1 MHYNGANRVGAMASR
16 PSGLS
21 LQTILEN
28 QTTAVLWL
36 DGALCLTYL
45 NPAAET
51 LLKLDARQ
59 ILGSRIQDCL
69 PEASEFAQALQRAA
83 ASRETFTQ
91 RELKLP
97 LAGSDTVTV
106 DCTATPV
113 REHEGETPLLV
124 ELAPLD
130 RHLRISRDDAV
141 IAQHAANRVL
151 ARNLAHEI
159 RNPLG
164 GLRGAAQLLERRL
177 PDAALKEYTGV
188 IMKEADRLTALVDAM
203 LGPTTP
209 LQRKAVNVHE
219 LMEHVARLTEAEAPT
234 GLKLKRDYDPSLPEL
249 SLDKDQIVQALLNIA
264 RNAREALGTQ
274 GTITFR
280 SRVLR
285 QFTIGQ
291 QRHRLAACLD
301 IADDG
306 PGIPPELLPR
316 IFAPLVSGKAGG
328 TGLGLS
334 IAQELVNR
342 HAGLI
347 ECVSAPGAT
356 VFSVILPLEEHHANQ
371 DR

>member
-1 MHYNGANRVGAMASR
+1 MPVK
-16 PSGLS
+16 
-21 LQTILEN
+21 LQDLFPQVILEN

-36 DGALCLTYL
+36 DGELRLSYL

-59 ILGSRIQDCL
+59 VLGGSIEAWL
-69 PEASEFAQALQRAA
+69 PEASEFVLALRRAA
-83 ASRETFTQ
+83 ETRETFTQ
-91 RELKLP
+91 RELKL
-97 LAGSDTVTV
+97 LLGTQDSVTV

-113 REHEGETPLLV
+113 AEREGETPLLV

-130 RHLRISRDDAV
+130 RHLRISRDDAF

-177 PDAALKEYTGV
+177 PEPALKEYTGV
-188 IMKEADRLTALVDAM
+188 IMREADRLTALVDAM
-203 LGPTTP
+203 LGPTRP
-209 LQRKAVNVHE
+209 SQLVRINIHE
-219 LMEHVARLTEAEAPT
+219 LLEHVRRLLAAELPAQMQ
-234 GLKLKRDYDPSLPEL
+234 LLRDYDPSLPEL
-249 SLDKDQIVQALLNIA
+249 ELDRDQMIQVLLNIA
-264 RNAREALGTQ
+264 RNAREALGQ
-274 GTITFR
+274 SGNITFR

-285 QFTIGQ
+285 QFTIGPR
-291 QRHRLAACLD
+291 RHRIVACVD

-306 PGIPPELLPR
+306 PGIPAELQPR
-316 IFAPLVSGKAGG
+316 IFAPLVSGKPGG

-342 HAGLI
+342 HGGLI
-347 ECVSAPGAT
+347 ECVSTPGST
-356 VFSVILPLEEHHANQ
+356 VFSVILPLEEQ
-371 DR
+371 P

>member
-1 MHYNGANRVGAMASR
+1 MTVKPTS
-16 PSGLS
+16 LS

-28 QTTAVLWL
+28 QATAVLWL
-36 DGALCLTYL
+36 DGGLRLSYL

-59 ILGSRIQDCL
+59 VLGSTVVDCL
-69 PEASEFAQALQRAA
+69 PEAQEFAAALKRAA
-83 ASRETFTQ
+83 ETRETFTQ
-91 RELKLP
+91 RELKL
-97 LAGSDTVTV
+97 LLRTQDSVTV

-113 REHEGETPLLV
+113 AESEGETPLLV

-130 RHLRISRDDAV
+130 RHLRISRDDAF

-177 PDAALKEYTGV
+177 PDESLKEYTGV
-188 IMKEADRLTALVDAM
+188 IMREADRLTALVDAM
-203 LGPTTP
+203 LGPMQP
-209 LQRKAVNVHE
+209 SRLVRVNIHE
-219 LMEHVARLTEAEAPT
+219 LLEHVYKLMAAEAPAGI
-234 GLKLKRDYDPSLPEL
+234 GLSRDYDPSLPEL
-249 SLDKDQIVQALLNIA
+249 ELDRDQMIQALLNIA
-264 RNAREALGTQ
+264 RNAREALGQ
-274 GTITFR
+274 SGNISFR
-280 SRVLR
+280 TRVLR

-291 QRHRLAACLD
+291 RRHRLAACVD

-306 PGIPPELLPR
+306 PGIAPELQPR
-316 IFAPLVSGKAGG
+316 IFAPLVSGKSGG

-356 VFSVILPLEEHHANQ
+356 VFSVILPLEEQ
-371 DR
+371 P

>member
-1 MHYNGANRVGAMASR
+1 MA
-16 PSGLS
+16 SGLS
-21 LQTILEN
+21 LPAILEN
-28 QTTAVLWL
+28 QTTAVLCL
-36 DGALCLTYL
+36 DGALHLTYL

-51 LLKLDARQ
+51 LLRLDARQ
-59 ILGSRIQDCL
+59 VLGRPIRECL
-69 PEASEFAQALQRAA
+69 PEAEEFAAALERSAGR
-83 ASRETFTQ
+83 RETFTQ
-91 RELKLP
+91 RELRLP
-97 LAGSDTVTV
+97 LAERDTVTV

-113 REHEGETPLLV
+113 AEREGETPLLV

-130 RHLRISRDDAV
+130 RHLRISRDDAL

-177 PDAALKEYTGV
+177 PDESLREYTGV
-188 IMKEADRLTALVDAM
+188 ILKEADRLTALVDAM
-203 LGPTTP
+203 LGPTRP
-209 LQRKAVNVHE
+209 VQRSAVNIHE
-219 LMEHVARLTEAEAPT
+219 LLEHV
-234 GLKLKRDYDPSLPEL
+234 LKLIQADAPAGVKLLRDYDPSLPEL
-249 SLDKDQIVQALLNIA
+249 SLDRDQLVQALLNIA
-264 RNAREALGTQ
+264 RNAREALGAR
-274 GTITFR
+274 GSITFR
-280 SRVLR
+280 TRALR

-291 QRHRLAACLD
+291 RRHRLAACVE

-306 PGIPPELLPR
+306 PGIPPELQPR
-316 IFAPLVSGKAGG
+316 IFAPLVSGKPGG

-356 VFSVILPLEEHHANQ
+356 VFSVILPLEEQHEREHA
-371 DR
+371 

>member
-1 MHYNGANRVGAMASR
+1 MTSR
-16 PSGLS
+16 PVGLS

-36 DGALCLTYL
+36 DGELRLTYL

-51 LLKLDARQ
+51 LLRLDARQ
-59 ILGSRIQDCL
+59 VLGSPIQDCL
-69 PEASEFAQALQRAA
+69 PEAQEFATALRRAA

-91 RELKLP
+91 RELKLG
-97 LAGSDTVTV
+97 LADRDSVTV

-113 REHEGETPLLV
+113 REHEGDTPLLV

-130 RHLRISRDDAV
+130 RHLRISRDDAL
-141 IAQHAANRVL
+141 IAQHSANRVL

-164 GLRGAAQLLERRL
+164 GLRGAAQLLERKL

-209 LQRKAVNVHE
+209 VRRAPVNVHE
-219 LMEHVARLTEAEAPT
+219 LLEHVARLTEAETSPRIT
-234 GLKLKRDYDPSLPEL
+234 FKRDYDPSLPEL
-249 SLDKDQIVQALLNIA
+249 ALDRDQMVQALLNIA
-264 RNAREALGTQ
+264 RNAREALLGRDA

-291 QRHRLAACLD
+291 KRHRLALCLD

-306 PGIPPELLPR
+306 PGIPPELQPR
-316 IFAPLVSGKAGG
+316 IFAPLVSGKSGG

-347 ECVSAPGAT
+347 ECVSMPGST
-356 VFSVILPLEEHHANQ
+356 VFSVILPLEESHANA
-371 DR
+371 

>member
-1 MHYNGANRVGAMASR
+1 MASR

-36 DGALCLTYL
+36 DGKLYLTYL

-59 ILGSRIQDCL
+59 VLGGPIQECL
-69 PEASEFAQALQRAA
+69 PEAEEFAAALRRAA

-97 LAGSDTVTV
+97 LAERESVTV

-113 REHEGETPLLV
+113 QEDEGETPLLV

-164 GLRGAAQLLERRL
+164 GLRGAAQLLERKL

-209 LQRKAVNVHE
+209 VRRVPVNVHE
-219 LMEHVARLTEAEAPT
+219 LLEHVLRLTEAEASPRLT
-234 GLKLKRDYDPSLPEL
+234 LKRDYDPSLPEL
-249 SLDKDQIVQALLNIA
+249 ALDRDQMVQALLNIA
-264 RNAREALGTQ
+264 RNAREALG
-274 GTITFR
+274 GTGTVTFR

-291 QRHRLAACLD
+291 RRHRLAVCLD

-306 PGIPPELLPR
+306 PGIEPSLLPR

-347 ECVSAPGAT
+347 ECVSTPGNT
-356 VFSVILPLEEHHANQ
+356 VFSVILPLEEPHANA
-371 DR
+371 

>member
-1 MHYNGANRVGAMASR
+1 MVSR

-21 LQTILEN
+21 LQTLLEN

-36 DGALCLTYL
+36 DGALRLTYL
-45 NPAAET
+45 NPSAET

-59 ILGSRIQDCL
+59 VLGNPIAECL
-69 PEASEFAQALQRAA
+69 PEAHEFAAALARAA
-83 ASRETFTQ
+83 MTRETFTQ
-91 RELKLP
+91 RELKLL
-97 LAGSDTVTV
+97 LADRDSITV

-113 REHEGETPLLV
+113 AEGETETPLLV

-130 RHLRISRDDAV
+130 RHLRISRDDAF

-177 PDAALKEYTGV
+177 PDEALREYTGV
-188 IMKEADRLTALVDAM
+188 IMREADRLASLVEAM
-203 LGPTTP
+203 LGPTQP
-209 LQRKAVNVHE
+209 SKLAPVNIHE
-219 LMEHVARLTEAEAPT
+219 LLEHVLQLIAAEAPGIT
-234 GLKLKRDYDPSLPEL
+234 LKRDYDPSLPDL
-249 SLDKDQIVQALLNIA
+249 SLDRDQMIQALLNIT
-264 RNAREALGTQ
+264 RNAREAVGKN
-274 GTITFR
+274 GSITFR
-280 SRVLR
+280 SRILR

-291 QRHRLAACLD
+291 RRHRLVACVD

-306 PGIPPELLPR
+306 PGIPPELQPR
-316 IFAPLVSGKAGG
+316 IFAPLVSGKDGG

-334 IAQELVNR
+334 IAQELINR

-347 ECVSAPGAT
+347 ECMSTPGST
-356 VFSVILPLEEHHANQ
+356 TFSVILPLEETP
-371 DR
+371 

>member
-1 MHYNGANRVGAMASR
+1 MTVK
-16 PSGLS
+16 PTGLS

-28 QTTAVLWL
+28 QATAVLWL
-36 DGALCLTYL
+36 DGGLRLSYL

-59 ILGSRIQDCL
+59 VLGSTVVDCL
-69 PEASEFAQALQRAA
+69 PEAHEFAAALKRAA
-83 ASRETFTQ
+83 ETRETFTQ
-91 RELKLP
+91 RELKL
-97 LAGSDTVTV
+97 LLGTQDSVTV

-113 REHEGETPLLV
+113 AESEGETPLLV

-130 RHLRISRDDAV
+130 RHLRISRDDAF

-177 PDAALKEYTGV
+177 PDEALKEYTGV
-188 IMKEADRLTALVDAM
+188 IMREADRLTALVDAM
-203 LGPTTP
+203 LGPTQP
-209 LQRKAVNVHE
+209 SRLVRVNIHE
-219 LMEHVARLTEAEAPT
+219 LLEHVFKLMAAEAPAGI
-234 GLKLKRDYDPSLPEL
+234 GLSRDYDPSLPEL
-249 SLDKDQIVQALLNIA
+249 ELDRDQMIQALLNIA
-264 RNAREALGTQ
+264 RNAREALGAS
-274 GTITFR
+274 GNITFR
-280 SRVLR
+280 TRVLR

-291 QRHRLAACLD
+291 RRHRLAACVD

-306 PGIPPELLPR
+306 PGIAPELQPR
-316 IFAPLVSGKAGG
+316 IFAPLVSGKSGG

-356 VFSVILPLEEHHANQ
+356 VFSVILPLEEQ
-371 DR
+371 P

>member
-1 MHYNGANRVGAMASR
+1 MASR
-16 PSGLS
+16 LPGLS

-36 DGALCLTYL
+36 DGALNLIYL

-59 ILGSRIQDCL
+59 VLGGPIGACL
-69 PEASEFAQALQRAA
+69 PAATEFAAALARAA
-83 ASRETFTQ
+83 ETRETFTQ

-97 LAGSDTVTV
+97 LGTQDSITV

-113 REHEGETPLLV
+113 AEREGETPLLV

-130 RHLRISRDDAV
+130 RHLRISRDDAL

-177 PDAALKEYTGV
+177 PDESLKEYTGV

-203 LGPTTP
+203 LGPTRP
-209 LQRKAVNVHE
+209 ARLARVNIHE
-219 LMEHVARLTEAEAPT
+219 LLEHVLRLTASEAPQ
-234 GLKLKRDYDPSLPEL
+234 LKLERDYDPSLPEL
-249 SLDKDQIVQALLNIA
+249 SLDRDQMVQALLNIA
-264 RNAREALGTQ
+264 RNAREALNGR
-274 GTITFR
+274 GSITFR

-291 QRHRLAACLD
+291 RRHRLAACID
-301 IADDG
+301 VVDDG
-306 PGIPPELLPR
+306 PGIAPELQPR
-316 IFAPLVSGKAGG
+316 IFAPLVSGKSGG

-342 HAGLI
+342 HGGLI
-347 ECVSAPGAT
+347 ECVSAPGQT
-356 VFSVILPLEEHHANQ
+356 VFSVILPLEESP
-371 DR
+371 

>member
-1 MHYNGANRVGAMASR
+1 MVVQ
-16 PSGLS
+16 PPGLS

-28 QTTAVLWL
+28 QTTAVLWF
-36 DGALCLTYL
+36 DGQLKLSYL

-59 ILGSRIQDCL
+59 VLGGQIDACL
-69 PEASEFAQALQRAA
+69 PEAKEFAAALARAA
-83 ASRETFTQ
+83 ATRETFTQ

-97 LAGSDTVTV
+97 LGTQDSITV

-113 REHEGETPLLV
+113 QEHEGETPLLV
-124 ELAPLD
+124 ELTPLD
-130 RHLRISRDDAV
+130 RHLRISRDDAL

-177 PDAALKEYTGV
+177 PDESLKEYTGV

-203 LGPTTP
+203 LGPTRP
-209 LQRKAVNVHE
+209 AQLMRVNIHE
-219 LMEHVARLTEAEAPT
+219 LLEHV
-234 GLKLKRDYDPSLPEL
+234 LKLIASDAPQLKLARDYDPSLPEL
-249 SLDKDQIVQALLNIA
+249 LLDRDQMVQALLNIA
-264 RNAREALGTQ
+264 RNAREALIGN
-274 GTITFR
+274 GRGSITFR

-291 QRHRLAACLD
+291 RRHRLAACID
-301 IADDG
+301 VMDDG
-306 PGIPPELLPR
+306 PGIAPELQPR

-342 HAGLI
+342 HGGLI
-347 ECVSAPGAT
+347 ECVSAPGQT
-356 VFSVILPLEEHHANQ
+356 VFSVILPLEE
-371 DR
+371 RP

>member
-1 MHYNGANRVGAMASR
+1 MASR
-16 PSGLS
+16 PTGLA

-36 DGALCLTYL
+36 DGGLNLSYL

-59 ILGSRIQDCL
+59 VLGGPIGSCL
-69 PEASEFAQALQRAA
+69 PEAREFAAALARAA
-83 ASRETFTQ
+83 QTRETFTQ

-97 LAGSDTVTV
+97 LGPQESITV

-113 REHEGETPLLV
+113 AEHDGETPLLV

-130 RHLRISRDDAV
+130 RHLRISRDDAL

-177 PDAALKEYTGV
+177 PDESLKEFTGV
-188 IMKEADRLTALVDAM
+188 IMKEADRLAALMDAM
-203 LGPTTP
+203 LGPTRPAQLT
-209 LQRKAVNVHE
+209 RVNIHE
-219 LMEHVARLTEAEAPT
+219 LLEHVLRLTASEAPQ
-234 GLKLKRDYDPSLPEL
+234 LQLSRDYDPSLPEL
-249 SLDKDQIVQALLNIA
+249 ELDRDQMVQALLNIA
-264 RNAREALGTQ
+264 RNAREALGRQ
-274 GTITFR
+274 GNISFR

-285 QFTIGQ
+285 QFTIGHK
-291 QRHRLAACLD
+291 RHRLAACID
-301 IADDG
+301 IVDDG
-306 PGIPPELLPR
+306 PGIPPALQPR
-316 IFAPLVSGKAGG
+316 IFAPLVTGKPGG

-342 HAGLI
+342 HGGLI
-347 ECVSAPGAT
+347 ECVSAPGQT
-356 VFSVILPLEEHHANQ
+356 VFSVILPLEENP
-371 DR
+371 

>member
-1 MHYNGANRVGAMASR
+1 MASR
-16 PSGLS
+16 LPGLS

-36 DGALCLTYL
+36 DGALNLSYL

-59 ILGSRIQDCL
+59 VLGGPIGACL
-69 PEASEFAQALQRAA
+69 PAATEFAAALARAA
-83 ASRETFTQ
+83 ETRETFTQ

-97 LAGSDTVTV
+97 LGTQDSITV

-113 REHEGETPLLV
+113 AEREGETPLLV

-130 RHLRISRDDAV
+130 RHLRISRDDAL

-177 PDAALKEYTGV
+177 PDESLKEYTGV

-203 LGPTTP
+203 LGPTRP
-209 LQRKAVNVHE
+209 ARLARVNIHE
-219 LMEHVARLTEAEAPT
+219 LLEHVLRLTASEAPQ
-234 GLKLKRDYDPSLPEL
+234 LKLERDYDPSLPEL
-249 SLDKDQIVQALLNIA
+249 SLDRDQMVQALLNIA
-264 RNAREALGTQ
+264 RNAREALNGR
-274 GTITFR
+274 GSITFR

-291 QRHRLAACLD
+291 RRHRLAACID
-301 IADDG
+301 VVDDG
-306 PGIPPELLPR
+306 PGIAPELQPR
-316 IFAPLVSGKAGG
+316 IFAPLVSGKSGG

-342 HAGLI
+342 HGGLI
-347 ECVSAPGAT
+347 ECVSAPGQT
-356 VFSVILPLEEHHANQ
+356 VFSVILPLEESP
-371 DR
+371 

>member
-1 MHYNGANRVGAMASR
+1 MTFR
-16 PSGLS
+16 PVGLS

-36 DGALCLTYL
+36 DGEQKLSYL

-59 ILGSRIQDCL
+59 VLGGPIGACL
-69 PEASEFAQALQRAA
+69 PEATEFAAALDRAA
-83 ASRETFTQ
+83 ATRETFTQ

-97 LAGSDTVTV
+97 LGSQDSITV

-113 REHEGETPLLV
+113 AEREGETPLLV

-130 RHLRISRDDAV
+130 RHLRISRDDAL

-164 GLRGAAQLLERRL
+164 GLRGAAQLLQRRL
-177 PDAALKEYTGV
+177 PDESLKEYTGV
-188 IMKEADRLTALVDAM
+188 IMQEADRLTALVDAM
-203 LGPTTP
+203 LGPTRP
-209 LQRKAVNVHE
+209 AQLARVNIHE
-219 LMEHVARLTEAEAPT
+219 LLEHVLKLTAVEAPQL
-234 GLKLKRDYDPSLPEL
+234 GLVRDYDPSLPEL
-249 SLDKDQIVQALLNIA
+249 SLDRDQMVQALLNIA
-264 RNAREALGTQ
+264 RNAREALGAR
-274 GTITFR
+274 GSITFR
-280 SRVLR
+280 SRALR

-291 QRHRLAACLD
+291 KRHRLAACID

-306 PGIPPELLPR
+306 PGIAPSLLPR
-316 IFAPLVSGKAGG
+316 IFAPLVSGKPGG

-342 HAGLI
+342 HGGLI
-347 ECVSAPGAT
+347 ECVSAPGQT
-356 VFSVILPLEEHHANQ
+356 IFSVILPLEETP
-371 DR
+371 

>member
-1 MHYNGANRVGAMASR
+1 MASR

-28 QTTAVLWL
+28 QSTAVLWL
-36 DGALCLTYL
+36 DGALRLTYL

-59 ILGSRIQDCL
+59 VLGGPIQECL
-69 PEASEFAQALQRAA
+69 PEAREFAAALQRAA
-83 ASRETFTQ
+83 ESRETFTQ
-91 RELKLP
+91 RELRLP
-97 LAGSDTVTV
+97 LAERESVTV

-164 GLRGAAQLLERRL
+164 GLRGAAQLLERKL

-188 IMKEADRLTALVDAM
+188 IMREADRLTALVDAM

-209 LQRKAVNVHE
+209 VRRVPVNVHE
-219 LMEHVARLTEAEAPT
+219 LLEHVARLTEAEAPAK
-234 GLKLKRDYDPSLPEL
+234 LSLKRDYDPSLPEL
-249 SLDKDQIVQALLNIA
+249 ALDRDQMVQALLNIA
-264 RNAREALGTQ
+264 RNAREALSGRES

-280 SRVLR
+280 TRVLR

-291 QRHRLAACLD
+291 KRHRLAVCLD

-306 PGIPPELLPR
+306 PGIPPELQPR
-316 IFAPLVSGKAGG
+316 IFAPLVSGKSGG

-347 ECVSAPGAT
+347 ECVSTPGNT
-356 VFSVILPLEEHHANQ
+356 VFSVILPLEEPHANP
-371 DR
+371 

>member
-1 MHYNGANRVGAMASR
+1 MAFR

-36 DGALCLTYL
+36 DGELRLSYL

-59 ILGSRIQDCL
+59 VLGDLIQDCL
-69 PEASEFAQALQRAA
+69 PQAEEFAAALQRAA

-97 LAGSDTVTV
+97 LTERESVTV

-113 REHEGETPLLV
+113 REHESETPLLV

-130 RHLRISRDDAV
+130 RHLRISRDDAL

-151 ARNLAHEI
+151 ARTLAHEI

-209 LQRKAVNVHE
+209 VRRTPVNVHE
-219 LMEHVARLTEAEAPT
+219 LMEHVARLTEAEAPPQLT
-234 GLKLKRDYDPSLPEL
+234 LKRDYDPSLPEL
-249 SLDKDQIVQALLNIA
+249 ALDKDQMVQALLNIA
-264 RNAREALGTQ
+264 RNAREALGDA

-291 QRHRLAACLD
+291 KRHRLAVCLD
-301 IADDG
+301 VADDG
-306 PGIPPELLPR
+306 PGIPAELQPR
-316 IFAPLVSGKAGG
+316 IFAPLVSGKPGG

-347 ECVSAPGAT
+347 ECLSTPGNT
-356 VFSVILPLEEHHANQ
+356 VFSVILPLEESHEHV
-371 DR
+371 

>member
-1 MHYNGANRVGAMASR
+1 MVSR

-36 DGALCLTYL
+36 DGSLHLTYL

-59 ILGSRIQDCL
+59 VLGGPIQDCL
-69 PEASEFAQALQRAA
+69 PEAREFAAALQRAA

-91 RELKLP
+91 RELRLP
-97 LAGSDTVTV
+97 LAERENVTV

-113 REHEGETPLLV
+113 REDEGDTPLLV

-130 RHLRISRDDAV
+130 RHLRISRDDAL

-164 GLRGAAQLLERRL
+164 GLRGAAQLLERKL

-188 IMKEADRLTALVDAM
+188 IMREADRLTALVDAM

-209 LQRKAVNVHE
+209 VRRVPVNVHE
-219 LMEHVARLTEAEAPT
+219 LLEHVVRLTEAEASPRLT
-234 GLKLKRDYDPSLPEL
+234 IKRDYDPSLPEL
-249 SLDKDQIVQALLNIA
+249 ALDRDQMVQALLNIA
-264 RNAREALGTQ
+264 RNAREALGGA
-274 GTITFR
+274 GTVTFR

-291 QRHRLAACLD
+291 KRHRLAACLD

-306 PGIPPELLPR
+306 PGIPPELQPR
-316 IFAPLVSGKAGG
+316 IFAPLVSGKPGG

-347 ECVSAPGAT
+347 ECVSTPGHT
-356 VFSVILPLEEHHANQ
+356 VFSVILPLEEPHAYP
-371 DR
+371 